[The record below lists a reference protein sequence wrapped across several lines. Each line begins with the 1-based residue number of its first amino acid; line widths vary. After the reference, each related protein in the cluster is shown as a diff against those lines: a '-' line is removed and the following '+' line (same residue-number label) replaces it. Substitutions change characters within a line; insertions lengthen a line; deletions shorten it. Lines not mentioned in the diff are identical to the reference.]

1 MYETRIRLLNGAD
14 SGPGPVIYWMSRDQ
28 RARDNWG
35 LLHAQEIALT
45 RKVPLAVI
53 FNIVP
58 NFLEAT
64 WRQYHFML
72 QGLQETAAN
81 LTRLSIPFFV
91 LQGNPEDTVPQ
102 FIDEHKAST
111 LIGDFNPLRIA
122 KIWQTAIKRKI
133 SIPFLEVDTHNIVPC
148 RFASDKREF
157 GAYTL
162 RPKIH
167 KLLSSFLT
175 DIPELLEHPYRWPR
189 PATTID
195 WQEMANNL
203 KINRTIQPT
212 KFIPGSQAAET
223 ILHNFI
229 EQKLNRYTAGR
240 NDPTQDNQSNLS
252 PYLHFGQ
259 ISSQRIAFTVKNSPL
274 PDDSKASFLEELIVR
289 KELADN
295 FCLHTDQY
303 DQFEG
308 FPAWAQQTLNEHRTD
323 QRQFIYSSDQF
334 EQAHTHDLLWNAAQL
349 EMVQSGKMHGF
360 MRMYWAKKILE
371 WSKTP
376 EDALA
381 IAIQLNDRYELDGRD
396 PNGYT
401 GIAWSIGGVHDRA
414 WFPHPVYG
422 KIRYMNANGCQRKFD
437 TARYISQW
445 YK

>member
-1 MYETRIRLLNGAD
+1 MDESRIRLLNGAD

-28 RARDNWG
+28 RAQDNWG

-58 NFLEAT
+58 HFLEAT

-81 LTRLSIPFFV
+81 LTHLSIPFFI
-91 LQGNPEDTVPQ
+91 LQGQPEDTIPQ
-102 FIDEHKAST
+102 FIDDHKAST
-111 LIGDFNPLRIA
+111 IIGDFTPLRIA
-122 KIWQTAIKRKI
+122 KMWQTAIKRKI
-133 SIPFLEVDTHNIVPC
+133 NIPFLEVDTHNIVPC
-148 RFASDKREF
+148 RIASDKREF

-175 DIPELLEHPYRWPR
+175 EMPELLEHPYRWPQ
-189 PATTID
+189 PTPPID
-195 WQEMANNL
+195 WQEIANNL
-203 KINRTIQPT
+203 KTNRTIQPT
-212 KFIPGSQAAET
+212 NFIPGSQAAET
-223 ILHNFI
+223 LLHDFI
-229 EQKLNRYTAGR
+229 ERKLNSYTVGR

-259 ISSQRIAFTVKNSPL
+259 ISSQRIALTVKSSPL
-274 PDDSKASFLEELIVR
+274 PDESKASFLEELIVR

-295 FCLHTDQY
+295 FCFHTEQY

-323 QRQFIYSSDQF
+323 QRQFIYTSDQF
-334 EQAHTHDLLWNAAQL
+334 EQAHTHDPLWNAAQL

-381 IAIQLNDRYELDGRD
+381 IAILLNDRYELDGRD

-414 WFPHPVYG
+414 WFPHPIYG

-437 TARYISQW
+437 TASYIAQW